1 MTRFRLYW
9 AFSVFAEVLI
19 CLGDIL
25 AFGLAMA
32 LKVLLSNAERSPIVQ
47 IFFSGCTSE
56 FSVQL
61 VRST

>member
-32 LKVLLSNAERSPIVQ
+32 LKVLLSNTERSPIV
-47 IFFSGCTSE
+47 
-56 FSVQL
+56 
-61 VRST
+61 